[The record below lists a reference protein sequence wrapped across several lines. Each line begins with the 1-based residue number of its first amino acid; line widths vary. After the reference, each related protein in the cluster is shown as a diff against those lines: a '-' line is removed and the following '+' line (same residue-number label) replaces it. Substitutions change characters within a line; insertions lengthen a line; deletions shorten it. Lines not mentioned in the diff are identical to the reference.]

1 MTVEKVAQQ
10 AIINSTP
17 IGKNMQAMNDIKHKK
32 PSSPL
37 WRLLGTRR
45 FAPLFVVQWCGAFN
59 DNLLKQAIILQIVFG
74 AAHLDGG
81 MWAAVAMALF
91 IAPFFVVSPVAGV
104 LADTHD
110 KAQLTRLLKLAEIAI
125 ASVAGWALMQDN
137 VWLWLGVLFF
147 MGVQSAFF
155 GAIKYSILPEYL
167 AKKELLSG
175 NALVE
180 AGTFIAILA
189 GTLLAGI
196 LFVYT
201 DGVTDIMIV
210 LMTIAVLGYGAS
222 VVMPATPRR
231 ASVSLWSWS
240 PLRQTL
246 FFVMQKRAL
255 LFCILAISLF
265 FLTASVV
272 VTQLPHF
279 VQTVMGG
286 DEAVSNVL
294 FALFAVGIAVGSLL
308 IRWLLRG
315 EIAVR
320 YAPYGL
326 FFMSLFLADAAM
338 VNFTSP
344 IVAYG
349 NTMTVAD
356 MLAFPYLRIAV
367 DLFLLAVA
375 AGFYVVPCYALLQL
389 HSTDDQRAR
398 VIALS
403 NMSDAFFIVV
413 GAGISLAVM
422 TVMTVAHLWMLLAVL
437 NLMTIEVI
445 RRLHRVTHEGRQ

>member
-1 MTVEKVAQQ
+1 
-10 AIINSTP
+10 
-17 IGKNMQAMNDIKHKK
+17 MQAMNDSKHKK
-32 PSSPL
+32 PLSPL
-37 WRLLGTRR
+37 RQLLVSRR

-74 AAHLDGG
+74 APHLDGG
-81 MWAAVAMALF
+81 VWAAVAMALF
-91 IAPFFVVSPVAGV
+91 IVPFFIVSPVAGV

-110 KAQLTRLLKLAEIAI
+110 KAQLTRFLKLAEIAI
-125 ASVAGWALMQDN
+125 ASIAGWALLQNN
-137 VWLWLGVLFF
+137 VWLWLVVLFF

-155 GAIKYSILPEYL
+155 GAIKYAILPEYL

-196 LFVYT
+196 LLIHT
-201 DGVTDIMIV
+201 DGMADVIAV
-210 LMTIAVLGYGAS
+210 LVTIAVLGYGAS

-231 ASVSLWSWS
+231 ARLSLWAWQ

-246 FFVMQKRAL
+246 FFVMEKRAL
-255 LFCILAISLF
+255 LYGIIAISLF

-272 VTQLPHF
+272 VTQLPQF
-279 VQTVMGG
+279 VHTVMGG
-286 DEAVSNVL
+286 DEAVANLL

-338 VNFTSP
+338 VHFASP
-344 IVAYG
+344 IVPHAD
-349 NTMTVAD
+349 TMTLAD

-375 AGFYVVPCYALLQL
+375 AGFYVVPCYALLQI
-389 HSTDDQRAR
+389 HSTDDMRAR

-403 NMSDAFFIVV
+403 NMSDAFFIVL
-413 GAGISLAVM
+413 GAGISLAVL
-422 TVMTVAHLWMLLAVL
+422 TVMTVANLWILMAIL
-437 NLMTIEVI
+437 NLMTIEII
-445 RRLHRVTHEGRQ
+445 RRLHRVTFEGRQ